1 MGIELNVANMSSP
14 LIKLGMF
21 LVFNL
26 FMAKPEKTFAG
37 AHQGGELEVVRT
49 KDHLEM
55 IMICVCL
62 LMQTFWFGNK
72 ISSNPKKTCL
82 SLPIQRRRSQCR
94 EEMRRWGIGA
104 CLAQLPDIRMIV
116 ILVTCCRIWW
126 WLWSWWRRPGS
137 PSLWGSGR
145 CRFWRSRDIWGDRTR
160 PEGSRCLI
168 WRYCDHDDSDDG
180 KEDILTEHET
190 ANIPHVADDGLGLD
204 QLLDDRPD
212 DDQQVVCADHH
223 IPDEDGDDLLS
234 HTLGDENFNA
244 IVNCQRNTFER
255 VLHNMHNMFNMQCTI
270 CTICTY
276 QRLRNSRRS
285 FTVRFHP

>member
-1 MGIELNVANMSSP
+1 MGIELKVANMSSP
-14 LIKLGMF
+14 LIRLGRVASKYIF
-21 LVFNL
+21 TFCHL
-26 FMAKPEKTFAG
+26 FVLRLCALHWPEEAFAG

-49 KDHLEM
+49 KDHLE
-55 IMICVCL
+55 MICVCL

-126 WLWSWWRRPGS
+126 WLWSWWRHPGS
-137 PSLWGSGR
+137 PSLWGSEH

-168 WRYCDHDDSDDG
+168 
-180 KEDILTEHET
+180 
-190 ANIPHVADDGLGLD
+190 
-204 QLLDDRPD
+204 
-212 DDQQVVCADHH
+212 
-223 IPDEDGDDLLS
+223 
-234 HTLGDENFNA
+234 
-244 IVNCQRNTFER
+244 
-255 VLHNMHNMFNMQCTI
+255 
-270 CTICTY
+270 
-276 QRLRNSRRS
+276 
-285 FTVRFHP
+285 

>member
-1 MGIELNVANMSSP
+1 MPFQKE
-14 LIKLGMF
+14 
-21 LVFNL
+21 
-26 FMAKPEKTFAG
+26 
-37 AHQGGELEVVRT
+37 R
-49 KDHLEM
+49 
-55 IMICVCL
+55 
-62 LMQTFWFGNK
+62 
-72 ISSNPKKTCL
+72 
-82 SLPIQRRRSQCR
+82 LPIQQRQSRCIGGRHRWGSGACWGPLP
-94 EEMRRWGIGA
+94 EMRVSCTNSENGTRW
-104 CLAQLPDIRMIV
+104 
-116 ILVTCCRIWW
+116 
-126 WLWSWWRRPGS
+126 S

-145 CRFWRSRDIWGDRTR
+145 CRFWRSRDIGGDRTR

-255 VLHNMHNMFNMQCTI
+255 ELHNMHNMFNMQCTI
-270 CTICTY
+270 CTY

-285 FTVRFHP
+285 LTVRFHP

>member
-1 MGIELNVANMSSP
+1 MTTHLKRHSLV
-14 LIKLGMF
+14 LIRVENLKWYGPRITFCIIVYYIVIVMHWWFWKNIFDHF
-21 LVFNL
+21 LQCVVLKMWFQML
-26 FMAKPEKTFAG
+26 WKI
-37 AHQGGELEVVRT
+37 LE
-49 KDHLEM
+49 
-55 IMICVCL
+55 
-62 LMQTFWFGNK
+62 
-72 ISSNPKKTCL
+72 S
-82 SLPIQRRRSQCR
+82 PIQRRRSQCR

-180 KEDILTEHET
+180 KEHILTEHET

-204 QLLDDRPD
+204 QLLDDRSD
-212 DDQQVVCADHH
+212 DDQQVVRADHH
-223 IPDEDGDDLLS
+223 IPDDKNIMEFYDWFIDMI
-234 HTLGDENFNA
+234 TLMSL
-244 IVNCQRNTFER
+244 IMIR
-255 VLHNMHNMFNMQCTI
+255 
-270 CTICTY
+270 
-276 QRLRNSRRS
+276 
-285 FTVRFHP
+285 

>member
-1 MGIELNVANMSSP
+1 M
-14 LIKLGMF
+14 
-21 LVFNL
+21 
-26 FMAKPEKTFAG
+26 
-37 AHQGGELEVVRT
+37 
-49 KDHLEM
+49 
-55 IMICVCL
+55 
-62 LMQTFWFGNK
+62 
-72 ISSNPKKTCL
+72 KTCM

-104 CLAQLPDIRMIV
+104 CLVQLPDIRMIV

-126 WLWSWWRRPGS
+126 WLWSWWRHPGS

-180 KEDILTEHET
+180 KEHLLTEHET

-255 VLHNMHNMFNMQCTI
+255 ELHNMFNML

-285 FTVRFHP
+285 LTVRFHP